1 MERPFWT
8 AGAVPPALLSS
19 LALPRPAA
27 AGSLAAS
34 VAAQG
39 NAVVRASGTGASTF
53 LHQAARLLGRPVLV
67 VDLAALPDPGEAET
81 LLRVVQDRPGT
92 GAARPDAWP
101 AALDAWAPGAIPAFD
116 GLDPKAH
123 GWVGALELG
132 RPWLATGAGGAI
144 ALDAIAPEVAS
155 SFLER
160 RLRGLRMTWTPA
172 ALREAVDLAA
182 GDPAVLQRLGSG
194 AMRSALEQAR
204 RRIAVD
210 DLLEAALAP
219 PGLLPQGAQG
229 PAGARRGL
237 LLAMARDPRGT
248 PTLWARRAGIEPK
261 AAVVHLRRLLEDGLV
276 ERAGR
281 GEYRIASPLLRL
293 RLQARMAAPVRL
305 VPIAPLERA

>member
-8 AGAVPPALLSS
+8 AGPVPPALLST

-27 AGSLAAS
+27 ASALAA
-34 VAAQG
+34 
-39 NAVVRASGTGASTF
+39 AVQADQRATVLAKGQGASTF

-67 VDLAALPDPGEAET
+67 IDLAALPDASEAET
-81 LLRVVQDRPGT
+81 LQRVVQDRAGGGP
-92 GAARPDAWP
+92 RPDTWP
-101 AALDAWAPGAIPAFD
+101 GALDAWAGGAIPAFE
-116 GLDPKAH
+116 GYEPALHPWVATLD
-123 GWVGALELG
+123 LG
-132 RPWLATGAGGAI
+132 RPWLAAGPQGSI
-144 ALDAIAPEVAS
+144 ALDAIPAETAS

-172 ALREAVDLAA
+172 ALREAVDLAD
-182 GDPAVLQRLGSG
+182 GDPAVLQRLASG
-194 AMRSALEQAR
+194 AMRSGLEQAR

-219 PGLLPQGAQG
+219 PGLLPRGADG
-229 PAGARRGL
+229 PAGPRRSL

-261 AAVVHLRRLLEDGLV
+261 AAVVHLRRLQEDGYV
-276 ERAGR
+276 DRAGR
-281 GEYRIASPLLRL
+281 GDYRIASPLLRL

-305 VPIAPLERA
+305 VPNPRTTV